1 MTTSWLTR
9 PALIVVLRPFR
20 RQPQRAVLKLM
31 MMGLLVL
38 VAIVEGRVREEE
50 EEEEEEEQVSRLEGS
65 RIPTTNSFQP
75 KPLPKPSRQPL

>member
-1 MTTSWLTR
+1 M
-9 PALIVVLRPFR
+9 
-20 RQPQRAVLKLM
+20 M

-38 VAIVEGRVREEE
+38 VANFEGRVREEE

>member
-1 MTTSWLTR
+1 MM
-9 PALIVVLRPFR
+9 
-20 RQPQRAVLKLM
+20 M

-38 VAIVEGRVREEE
+38 VAIVEGQGREEE
-50 EEEEEEEQVSRLEGS
+50 EEEEEEEERVSRLEGS

>member
-1 MTTSWLTR
+1 MMTSWLRR
-9 PALIVVLRPFR
+9 PALVVVLRPFR
-20 RQPQRAVLKLM
+20 RQPQRAVLKMM

-38 VAIVEGRVREEE
+38 VAIVEGQVREE

-75 KPLPKPSRQPL
+75 KPLPEPSRQPL